1 MLRRLLSVAAACLMM
16 LALVS
21 TAQAGTSD
29 NVKDLLNYLTTDEV
43 NDLQGRIEGI
53 GASRGLDVVI
63 VITDDIGSKSPT
75 AYADDYFDYNGYGIG
90 SDRSGLL
97 LLVSMGTRDVVIS
110 TSGKAISIFTDS
122 RLDDILDEV
131 SSYLSDGEYYKAC
144 LEFLEQVDYY
154 ATLGAPGGSGSGSGS
169 YLSRAASIAKS
180 PVVYVIAAVIAL
192 IATLAV
198 SSASRGTASITNRTY
213 EESGSFELILSRDDY
228 LRETTS
234 RVKINS
240 SSGAASG
247 GSKGSSVHRSS
258 SGRTHGGRSR
268 KF

>member
-1 MLRRLLSVAAACLMM
+1 MLKKVLSITAACLVI
-16 LALVS
+16 LALIS
-21 TAQAGTSD
+21 AAQAYTSD
-29 NVKDLLNYLTTDEV
+29 NVKDFMNYMSAGEV
-43 NDLQGRIEGI
+43 SDLQSRIEGI
-53 GASRGLDVVI
+53 RSTRGLDVVI
-63 VITDDIGSKSPT
+63 VITGDLEGKAPT

-97 LLVSMGTRDVVIS
+97 LLVSMGTRDVAIS

-122 RLDDILDEV
+122 RLDDILDDV
-131 SSYLSDGEYYKAC
+131 SSYLSDNEYYKAC
-144 LEFLEQVDYY
+144 VEFLEQVDYY
-154 ATLGAPGGSGSGSGS
+154 ATLGAPGGSDNAGSRS

-180 PVVYVIAAVIAL
+180 PIVYLIAAIIAL

-198 SSASRGTASITNRTY
+198 SSASKGMATITNRTY
-213 EESGSFELILSRDDY
+213 EESGSFELTASRDDF

-234 RVKINS
+234 RVRISSPSNS
-240 SSGAASG
+240 SG

-258 SGRTHGGRSR
+258 SGRIHGGRSR